1 VYSAAISA
9 LFTTDDYAKLLPV
22 FNGPLGAEITAAIQ
36 DIPTQAIPATVN
48 TVITNALN
56 SMVAAKIAAKVSDS
70 DIDAALA
77 AQVTAAEMP
86 SARFTVAVY
95 SYKGD

>member
-1 VYSAAISA
+1 MSRDSNLHEDVGSSATKTETFKVQVCPECGSTR
-9 LFTTDDYAKLLPV
+9 LMRDYEC
-22 FNGPLGAEITAAIQ
+22 AEIVCM
-36 DIPTQAIPATVN
+36 DCGFV
-48 TVITNALN
+48 
-56 SMVAAKIAAKVSDS
+56 VAAKIAAKVSDS

-95 SYKGD
+95 SYKGE